1 MKIQSHKLDD
11 LIVDMLIHIQT
22 EVQVIRNFVLTDYVE
37 KTGKSID
44 LVTREYEELYDSAK
58 TTIMA
63 QIKSRYIDSF
73 NADDLLSK
81 IKE

>member
-1 MKIQSHKLDD
+1 MKIQPHKLDD